1 MATFEKRGPY
11 QIRAKVRK
19 LGHRTISKTFNNK
32 RDAEA
37 WARGV
42 EADMDRGAFIPSTT
56 AQRTTVRAALE
67 RYQKEVF
74 PRLAQG
80 GQCEVS
86 RARRLIAALG
96 ELSLTA
102 LEPSHVAAYRDRQL
116 QAGSAP
122 QSVKHDIGL
131 LGRVLK
137 HCVIDWGI
145 PLTRGIVTTQ
155 VRKPALP
162 SGRDRRLIDDEEVRL
177 LDAAKMSKSNDI
189 GSIIIIALETAARR
203 GEIAA
208 MTWEHIN
215 LARRTW
221 HIPNTK
227 NGTARTVPLSSRAIE
242 TLQRLPRLIDGGV
255 WTLRRADGI
264 TQAFDRICQQAE
276 IEKLHFHDLRHE
288 ATSRLFE
295 LGTLGIMEVAS
306 ITGHKDL
313 KMLKRYTHL
322 RAEDLAAKLG

>member
-1 MATFEKRGPY
+1 MATFEKRGQY

-19 LGHRTISKTFNNK
+19 LGHKTITATFNNK

-42 EADMDRGAFIPSTT
+42 EADMDRGSFIPSTT

-86 RARRLIAALG
+86 RARRLIDAFG
-96 ELSLTA
+96 ELSLAA
-102 LEPSHVAAYRDRQL
+102 LDSSHVAAYRDRQL
-116 QAGSAP
+116 QAGAAP
-122 QSVKHDIGL
+122 QSVKHDLGL

-145 PLTRGIVTTQ
+145 PLTRGIVTSQ
-155 VRKPALP
+155 VRKPTLP
-162 SGRDRRLIDDEEVRL
+162 SGRDRRLVDDEEQLL
-177 LDAAKMSKSNDI
+177 LDAARKSKSKEI
-189 GSIIIIALETAARR
+189 GSIIIIALETTARR

-208 MTWEHIN
+208 MSWEHIN

-221 HIPNTK
+221 HIPHTK
-227 NGTARTVPLSSRAIE
+227 SGTPRTVPLSSRAVKV
-242 TLQRLPRLIDGGV
+242 LQAIPRRIDGGV
-255 WTLRRADGI
+255 WVLRRADGI
-264 TQAFDRICQQAE
+264 TQAFDRICQQAG
-276 IEKLHFHDLRHE
+276 IIGLNFHDLRHE

-295 LGTLGIMEVAS
+295 KGLNIMEVAS

-322 RAEDLAAKLG
+322 RAEDLAEKLG

>member
-19 LGHRTISKTFNNK
+19 LGHKTITKTFNNMA
-32 RDAEA
+32 DAKV
-37 WARGV
+37 WARQV

-67 RYQKEVF
+67 RYSKEVF

-86 RARRLIAALG
+86 RARRLIDALG

-102 LEPSHVAAYRDRQL
+102 LDSSHVAAYRDRRL
-116 QAGSAP
+116 QTGAAP

-145 PLTRGIVTTQ
+145 PLTHGIVTSQ
-155 VRKPALP
+155 VRKPTLP
-162 SGRDRRLIDDEEVRL
+162 SGRDRRLVDDEEMRV
-177 LDAAKMSKSNDI
+177 LDAARKSKSKEI

-208 MTWEHIN
+208 MTWEHLN
-215 LARRTW
+215 LTRRTW
-221 HIPNTK
+221 HIPHTK
-227 NGTARTVPLSSRAIE
+227 NGTPRTVPLSSRAVE
-242 TLQRLPRLIDGGV
+242 VLQAIPRRIDGGV
-255 WTLRRADGI
+255 WVLQRADGI
-264 TQAFDRICQQAE
+264 TQAFDRICQQAG
-276 IEKLHFHDLRHE
+276 IIGLNFHDLRHE
-288 ATSRLFE
+288 ATSRFFE
-295 LGTLGIMEVAS
+295 KGLNIMEVAS

-313 KMLKRYTHL
+313 QMLKRYTHL